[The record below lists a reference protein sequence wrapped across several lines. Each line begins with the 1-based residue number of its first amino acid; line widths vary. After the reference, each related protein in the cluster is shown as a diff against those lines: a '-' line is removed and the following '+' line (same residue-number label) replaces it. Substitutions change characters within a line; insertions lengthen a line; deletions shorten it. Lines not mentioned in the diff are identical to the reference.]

1 MKSFCLCKKY
11 ETLISLRLAGISGKE
26 IRSKDELI
34 IEIDRLIKDP
44 IYGLIIISE
53 DIFNLAKEEIMEI
66 KLRNKENLIIQIPE
80 PSGFKEKDYI
90 IKYIR
95 ESIGVKL

>member
-34 IEIDRLIKDP
+34 SELDRLIKNP

-53 DIFNLAKEEIMEI
+53 DIFNLAREEIMEI
-66 KLRNKENLIIQIPE
+66 KLKNKDNLIIQIPE

-90 IKYIR
+90 IRYIR
-95 ESIGVKL
+95 ESIGIKL